1 MNMHRNRSILGS
13 IAAATIAMALA
24 VALAGPAAA
33 AIAQDPDVQSAATPA
48 HIIQGQS
55 PLQECIESILRNP
68 VSGYPCDHGAQ
79 PAGPIVYQPL
89 AA

>member
-1 MNMHRNRSILGS
+1 MHRNRSVLGS
-13 IAAATIAMALA
+13 IAAAAIAVTLA

-33 AIAQDPDVQSAATPA
+33 ATAQDPDVQSAATPA

-55 PLQECIESILRNP
+55 PLQECIENILRHP
-68 VSGYPCDHGAQ
+68 ESGYLCNQGAE